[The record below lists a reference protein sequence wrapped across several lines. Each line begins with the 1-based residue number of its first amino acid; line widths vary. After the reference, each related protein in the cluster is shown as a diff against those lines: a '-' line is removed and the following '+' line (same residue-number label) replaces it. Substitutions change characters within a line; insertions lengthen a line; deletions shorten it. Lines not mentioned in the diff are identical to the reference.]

1 MTDLQSGVE
10 QITQEHF
17 FKMMDRELEKVEN
30 YTTTKVREIRE
41 ELERVDALIR
51 DFKGGKGDG
60 VGLKDAVDRIGNE
73 FLKLEKYVNLN
84 FTGFHKILKKHDKN
98 LPNACS
104 AFYIGRLH
112 QQQWVRGDFSDIIVN
127 ISRLYSLIRGDEDNT
142 AAKGDGAQ
150 DFMRKTTKYW

>member
-1 MTDLQSGVE
+1 METVQEFTRRQVRQVRAALDSADRLVAAAGGRGESIPIGAKE
-10 QITQEHF
+10 Q
-17 FKMMDRELEKVEN
+17 
-30 YTTTKVREIRE
+30 
-41 ELERVDALIR
+41 VDAV
-51 DFKGGKGDG
+51 G
-60 VGLKDAVDRIGNE
+60 VH

-84 FTGFHKILKKHDKN
+84 FTGFRKILKKHDKN